1 MSRGRASVQDTPLE
15 EWQRLHPLSPLL
27 KGGVFFL
34 AFLSFLL
41 SQAWD
46 LLMRLA
52 GVPGYEG
59 FDESGPAEGP
69 RRVFELGWLVVV
81 GIGLLVVGI
90 VIAVAWLSW
99 RFTRFRVAGGQLE
112 QRVGWIIR
120 QHRQVP
126 LARVQAVE
134 MSRPVLARLT
144 GLSQVVVQS
153 AGAGDSHL
161 TLAFLTQARA
171 AEVRDELL
179 RLAGISD
186 ERVVRAT
193 PGAPPAQSQPALVQ
207 VPNGRLFVAT
217 ILHGSVI
224 ILGTIALGALTAF
237 GTLRLGPM
245 VLLATPALIPF
256 VFGVGV
262 DRLKELLRNGNF
274 VVTDLGRS
282 LRIHHGLTE
291 LKTTM
296 VPLHRVQAI
305 ELVQPLWWRPWGWWR
320 VRINVAG
327 SKIMD
332 GDALNETVVLPVGPF
347 EDAVRIMAVVD
358 PELQPEALRAACLG
372 TGSDE
377 YWHGIPERARYLDP
391 WGWRRRAY
399 AVTPASLLL
408 RRGYFRRSAVIMPH
422 ARIQSSRLHQGPVQR
437 RLRLASVTLV
447 STIGPVRPVLEH
459 LGLNDAEVLL
469 AQESVR
475 AGRARAQVLEASP
488 PVEMPEVLAPR
499 HPDSMD

>member
-1 MSRGRASVQDTPLE
+1 M
-15 EWQRLHPLSPLL
+15 
-27 KGGVFFL
+27 VF
-34 AFLSFLL
+34 SD
-41 SQAWD
+41 S
-46 LLMRLA
+46 
-52 GVPGYEG
+52 G
-59 FDESGPAEGP
+59 FFG
-69 RRVFELGWLVVV
+69 
-81 GIGLLVVGI
+81 
-90 VIAVAWLSW
+90 
-99 RFTRFRVAGGQLE
+99 
-112 QRVGWIIR
+112 
-120 QHRQVP
+120 
-126 LARVQAVE
+126 
-134 MSRPVLARLT
+134 
-144 GLSQVVVQS
+144 
-153 AGAGDSHL
+153 
-161 TLAFLTQARA
+161 
-171 AEVRDELL
+171 
-179 RLAGISD
+179 
-186 ERVVRAT
+186 AT
-193 PGAPPAQSQPALVQ
+193 PGVPPAQSQPALVQ

-256 VFGVGV
+256 VFGVVV

-372 TGSDE
+372 TGSDQ

-391 WGWRRRAY
+391 WGWRRR
-399 AVTPASLLL
+399 
-408 RRGYFRRSAVIMPH
+408 GH
-422 ARIQSSRLHQGPVQR
+422 AGRH
-437 RLRLASVTLV
+437 
-447 STIGPVRPVLEH
+447 RPP
-459 LGLNDAEVLL
+459 LGAPR
-469 AQESVR
+469 R
-475 AGRARAQVLEASP
+475 AGRRRRYQP
-488 PVEMPEVLAPR
+488 APG
-499 HPDSMD
+499 